1 MKKDEGY
8 SVKREIKGAV
18 IQLMAEKTY
27 MDITVVDIVNC
38 AGVARASFYRNFNSI
53 NYVID
58 AIAEEMSEELVED
71 IYPIIHN
78 SNDRKWREFLFDHFY
93 HLKRRQKQI
102 SNLRSENASTLF
114 SRINEKMQRT
124 ESATFGET
132 EWERYLAE
140 GKLGLINSISKRW
153 VDTGMKSVLTV
164 LLVVS

>member
-58 AIAEEMSEELVED
+58 AIAEEMSEELIED

-78 SNDRKWREFLFDHFY
+78 SNDRK
-93 HLKRRQKQI
+93 
-102 SNLRSENASTLF
+102 
-114 SRINEKMQRT
+114 
-124 ESATFGET
+124 
-132 EWERYLAE
+132 
-140 GKLGLINSISKRW
+140 
-153 VDTGMKSVLTV
+153 SV
-164 LLVVS
+164 